1 MNPRDRDINLNL
13 LMAQAAL
20 VATLAPYLE
29 HIPRLIGYA
38 LAFTVVILASLLFVN
53 QPGYLGKVSK
63 ISRNSPHF
71 WIFALFLL
79 LSQYINGLFGLIGLW
94 GLMKTIGYV
103 IIGISAYLVFPA
115 VFKGGKSGR
124 LWSFLAKLGALFSL
138 LGIIIVVNG
147 GLEIFGLSWK
157 PSYTMV
163 GLGIH
168 STKSIFFDSN
178 YFAVVTFVGFITSL
192 YVLKSK
198 SFNRLWAMSFLL
210 LNLLGLLLTY
220 SRAAYVTLFV
230 ALVVWFTIDSKL
242 PQKVPIMLIVILIA
256 IGSTIAVQT
265 SPQLQL
271 FSQIKR
277 GGTGRELLWPAALR
291 AIAERPLV
299 GWGVGNVAQVIHN
312 AGLPWASSHNSFL
325 DFFIMTGLLTGL
337 IYIWLIAISI
347 TRLYFSRKHS
357 VERRFLLAAV
367 SGMVLLVQFTT
378 HTVGGVSFGSFI
390 LTLLLGMANAIPI
403 TMNCEILGTQPPS
416 LSSRKGEI

>member
-1 MNPRDRDINLNL
+1 
-13 LMAQAAL
+13 MAQAAL

-94 GLMKTIGYV
+94 GLMKTIGYI

-115 VFKGGKSGR
+115 VLKGEKSRR

-147 GLEIFGLSWK
+147 GLEIFGLSWE
-157 PSYTMV
+157 PSFTIQ
-163 GLGIH
+163 GLGIR

-178 YFAVVTFVGFITSL
+178 YFAVVTFVGFIASL

-198 SFNRLWAMSFLL
+198 SFNRLWAMSFLF

-220 SRAAYVTLFV
+220 SRATYVALFV
-230 ALVVWFTIDSKL
+230 ALVVWFAIDSKL
-242 PQKVPIMLIVILIA
+242 PQKILIILIVILIA
-256 IGSTIAVQT
+256 IGGTIAIQP

-271 FSQIKR
+271 FLQIKR

-299 GWGVGNVAQVIHN
+299 GWGVGNVAQAIHN
-312 AGLPWASSHNSFL
+312 AVLPWASSHNSFL
-325 DFFIMTGLLTGL
+325 DFFMMTGLPVGL
-337 IYIWLIAISI
+337 IYIWLIIISI
-347 TRLYFSRKHS
+347 TRLYLSRKHD
-357 VERRFLLAAV
+357 VERRFLLTIII
-367 SGMVLLVQFTT
+367 GTLVLIQFTT
-378 HTVGGVSFGSFI
+378 HTVGGISFGSFI
-390 LTLLLGMANAIPI
+390 LALLLGMANATPVRMKYGI
-403 TMNCEILGTQPPS
+403 TKPCPPPP
-416 LSSRKGEI
+416 GEVKSQA